1 MLLYIKNFH
10 VFCVISDYRKKE
22 IAERDRLRSLYL
34 LRSIGICDYK
44 KIKVLSSAI
53 VLNRIWHSRL
63 YPCIQAWIKFSP
75 LPSPGFYLLRS
86 TVIVPLHENQNFI
99 ICDRNVSHNFL
110 NSDSFFNAFYQRSAN
125 ISFCNNCSFKQTDF
139 KKKQWM

>member
-1 MLLYIKNFH
+1 MFSVWSQTIAKRRSHNAIVCDRYI
-10 VFCVISDYRKKE
+10 FCVQ
-22 IAERDRLRSLYL
+22 L
-34 LRSIGICDYK
+34 GFCDYK

-75 LPSPGFYLLRS
+75 LPSPGFYLLPS